1 MPTKPQI
8 NTLKGN
14 GIDILNAIRANA
26 SATYQERIPVAT
38 QDNIRAI
45 GNAMLEYQ
53 AIANEFLSALVNRI
67 GRVLITSKSFT
78 NPLAKFTK
86 GMLEYGET
94 VEEVFVEIA
103 KAQQF
108 DPEIAEKEFM
118 KREIPDVDAVFHR
131 LNLRNFYKVTVS
143 NDQLRQAFLNENGIT
158 DLVGKIIDS
167 LYEGAEYDEFI
178 TMKQLISDA
187 ANNGQIYPIHVPEP
201 SKTTASD
208 IVTEIKAMSNAFEF
222 RSSKYNSMG
231 VLTLSKKPNQIL
243 IMDAKFDAVV
253 DVNVLASAFNMDKA
267 EFMGQRV
274 LVDNFADLTG
284 VVAVLVDEDWFMVF
298 DNWFGFTENYN
309 GQGLYW
315 NYFYHIWKTFSTS
328 PFANAVLFTSDDI
341 EVTSVTITPSTA
353 TVVKGQSVQFTA
365 NVVGTGYV
373 PKDVVYYIEGD
384 EDITSTINASGL
396 LTVSADEANTEL
408 TVIVKSVYDNTVTA
422 SATVTIE

>member
-8 NTLKGN
+8 NSLKGN

-26 SATYQERIPVAT
+26 SSTYQERIPVAT
-38 QDNIRAI
+38 QENIREI

-53 AIANEFLSALVNRI
+53 AVANEFLSALVNRI

-78 NPLAKFTK
+78 NPLAKFKK

-108 DPEIAEKEFM
+108 DPERAEKEFM

-131 LNLRNFYKVTVS
+131 LNLKNFYKVTVS
-143 NDQLRQAFLNENGIT
+143 NEQLRQAFLNETGIT
-158 DLVGKIIDS
+158 DLVGRIIDS
-167 LYEGAEYDEFI
+167 LYEGAEYDEYI

-187 ANNGQIYPIHVPEP
+187 AKNGQFYPIHVPAPTKE
-201 SKTTASD
+201 TASD
-208 IVTEIKAMSNAFEF
+208 IVTEIKAMSNALEF
-222 RSSKYNSMG
+222 RSSEYNSMG

-243 IMDAKFDAVV
+243 LMDAKFDAVV
-253 DVNVLASAFNMDKA
+253 DVNVLASAFNMEKA

-274 LVDNFADLTG
+274 LLDNFADLTG
-284 VVAVLVDEDWFMVF
+284 VVAALVDEDWFMVF

-328 PFANAVLFTSDDI
+328 PFANAILFTSEDV
-341 EVTSVTITPSTA
+341 EVTGITLTPTSA
-353 TVVKGQSVQFTA
+353 TVAKGQSVQFTA
-365 NVVGTGYV
+365 EVSGTGYI

-384 EDITSTINASGL
+384 EDITSTINATGL
-396 LTVSADEANTEL
+396 LTVAVDEANTSL
-408 TVIVKSVYDNTVTA
+408 TVIAKSVYDNTVTA

>member
-8 NTLKGN
+8 NSLKGN

-26 SATYQERIPVAT
+26 SSTYQDRIPVAT
-38 QDNIRAI
+38 QENIREI

-78 NPLAKFTK
+78 NPLARFKK

-108 DPEIAEKEFM
+108 DPERAEKEFM

-131 LNLRNFYKVTVS
+131 LNLKNFYKVTVS
-143 NDQLRQAFLNENGIT
+143 NEQLRQAFLNETGIT
-158 DLVGKIIDS
+158 DLVGRIIDS
-167 LYEGAEYDEFI
+167 LYEGAEYDEYI

-187 ANNGQIYPIHVPEP
+187 AKNGQFYPIHVPAP
-201 SKTTASD
+201 TKDTASD
-208 IVTEIKAMSNAFEF
+208 IVTEIKAMSNALEF
-222 RSSKYNSMG
+222 RSSEYNSMG

-243 IMDAKFDAVV
+243 LMDAKFDAVV
-253 DVNVLASAFNMDKA
+253 DVNVLASAFNMEKA

-274 LVDNFADLTG
+274 LLDNFADLTG
-284 VVAVLVDEDWFMVF
+284 VVAALVDEDWFMVF
-298 DNWFGFTENYN
+298 DNRFGFTENYN

-328 PFANAVLFTSDDI
+328 PFANAILFTSEDVK
-341 EVTSVTITPSTA
+341 VTGITLTPTTA
-353 TVVKGQSVQFTA
+353 TVAKGQSVQFTA
-365 NVVGTGYV
+365 EVSGTGYI
-373 PKDVVYYIEGD
+373 PKDVVYFIEGD
-384 EDITSTINASGL
+384 SDITSTINATGL
-396 LTVSADEANTEL
+396 LTVAADEANTEL
-408 TVIVKSVYDNTVTA
+408 TVIAKSVYDNTVTA
-422 SATVTIE
+422 SATVTIA